1 MSVEQIAS
9 CLLCQSTF
17 SNHEELFV
25 HSCEQIKVET
35 NELEERIDKL
45 KEELNNPK
53 TLYGKDVLVEEL
65 QLLKKQLA
73 GIEDV
78 LYTSRQVE

>member
-1 MSVEQIAS
+1 MSEEQIAS

-35 NELEERIDKL
+35 NELEDKVN
-45 KEELNNPK
+45 K
-53 TLYGKDVLVEEL
+53 
-65 QLLKKQLA
+65 
-73 GIEDV
+73 I
-78 LYTSRQVE
+78 

>member
-1 MSVEQIAS
+1 MVFSALNKPTQKIFNEIFFSFFRILVTMSEEQIAS

-35 NELEERIDKL
+35 NELEDK
-45 KEELNNPK
+45 
-53 TLYGKDVLVEEL
+53 VE
-65 QLLKKQLA
+65 K
-73 GIEDV
+73 I
-78 LYTSRQVE
+78 